1 MGRLGVRLAMA
12 AVGLTL
18 LAGYLAAAYLGYLG
32 LYWLWANR
40 PDLPTLVAIVV
51 GVGIVSAYL
60 SYRLGT
66 SQLLAALET
75 NRLPRSRAP
84 GLHRRVDELA
94 ARMDVD
100 RPDLFL
106 TRAHAPNAVAIG
118 GAERGA
124 LVLDRSLFRLLQPAE
139 LEAIIAHELAH
150 LERND
155 GLLLAVVQ
163 GLSRTVVGLVTV
175 ALVPAIL
182 ALSGLA
188 RGSAWLRGRPFDRS
202 GPFARL
208 RRLVLSAP
216 MLLVVATTLLVRAR
230 SRRREFAADDRAASV
245 TGNPEA
251 LARALK
257 KIERAQEPAWP
268 LAPLSS
274 HRESESRIE
283 RWLSTHPSTDERIER
298 LAEQAESRKQQR
310 ERRGEGNEGPTVIPI
325 E

>member
-1 MGRLGVRLAMA
+1 MAVVGV
-12 AVGLTL
+12 TL
-18 LAGYLAAAYLGYLG
+18 LAGYLAAAYFGALG
-32 LYWLWANR
+32 LYWLWTNR
-40 PDLPTLVAIVV
+40 PDLPTLVAVVV
-51 GVGIVSAYL
+51 GGGVLSAYL
-60 SYRLGT
+60 SYRVGT

-84 GLHRRVDELA
+84 GLHRRVDALA
-94 ARMDVD
+94 ERMEID

-124 LVLDRSLFRLLQPAE
+124 LVLDRSLFRLLEPHE
-139 LEAIIAHELAH
+139 LEAIVAHELAH

-155 GLLLAVVQ
+155 SLLLAVVQ

-188 RGSAWLRGRPFDRS
+188 RGSAWLRGQPFDRS

-208 RRLVLSAP
+208 RRAVIAAP
-216 MLLVVATTLLVRAR
+216 MLLLVATTLLVRAR

-245 TGNPEA
+245 TGDPAA
-251 LARALK
+251 LARALE
-257 KIERAQEPAWP
+257 KIQRAGEPPWP

-274 HRESESRIE
+274 NRESESPIE

-298 LAEQAESRKQQR
+298 LAEQADSRDRRR
-310 ERRGEGNEGPTVIPI
+310 EHHAGPTVVPI

>member
-1 MGRLGVRLAMA
+1 MA

-32 LYWLWANR
+32 LYWLWTNR
-40 PDLPTLVAIVV
+40 PDLSTLVAIVV

-298 LAEQAESRKQQR
+298 LAEQAESREQQR
-310 ERRGEGNEGPTVIPI
+310 ERRREGNEGPTVIPI